1 MVVMD
6 STNGEQDI
14 MRIWS
19 LLTEVSEQLTQNR
32 SVSISIHNLTSGVK
46 SQAIH
51 SQTGFVLRRFNLDQP
66 KEVYEAELER
76 MNTAMSAD
84 NQTLQNDNRQLNALI
99 REYEQTLENVMSQ
112 FRARA
117 YEVQQRELALLR
129 EYESAIVQRETEAL
143 DAALSANNSRSESLA
158 RLGRLLRA
166 LMKKFN
172 GEDVSSC
179 EAAMAVDASSE
190 PIASTSQ
197 VPPPPSLGPQPG
209 EDPAD
214 GGVEAATEDSPGG
227 SESEL
232 LEVEDD
238 DDPEKLHRRIVAT
251 EWALERE
258 SELARLERE
267 NEELRILLR
276 GVLNAETAP
285 VPAAPSARR
294 PDQELAEINEDGRA
308 SPALSV
314 ASSTATVR
322 PSGRKLGGPPGTVG
336 PFGSYKMRAQLNGQ

>member
-1 MVVMD
+1 MD

-46 SQAIH
+46 SQSVH

-66 KEVYEAELER
+66 KAEVYEAELER
-76 MNTAMSAD
+76 MNTAMTAD

-179 EAAMAVDASSE
+179 EAAMAVDAPSG
-190 PIASTSQ
+190 PVASTSHI
-197 VPPPPSLGPQPG
+197 PPPPSLGPQPG
-209 EDPAD
+209 EGPTDD
-214 GGVEAATEDSPGG
+214 G
-227 SESEL
+227 
-232 LEVEDD
+232 
-238 DDPEKLHRRIVAT
+238 KLHRRIIAT

-276 GVLNAETAP
+276 GVLNAETVP
-285 VPAAPSARR
+285 MPAAPLARR
-294 PDQELAEINEDGRA
+294 PGQELAEINEDGRA

-322 PSGRKLGGPPGTVG
+322 PGGRKLGGPPGTVG
-336 PFGSYKMRAQLNGQ
+336 PFGSYKMRTQLNGQ